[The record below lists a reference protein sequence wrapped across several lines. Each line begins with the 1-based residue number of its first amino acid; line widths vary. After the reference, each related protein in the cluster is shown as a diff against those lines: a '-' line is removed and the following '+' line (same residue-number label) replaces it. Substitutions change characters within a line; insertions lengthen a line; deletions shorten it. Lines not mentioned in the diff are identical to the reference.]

1 MTISNDACNGK
12 RLSRRRFVLGT
23 AAASAAMLPGAAF
36 AQNALGELLQAPT
49 RGNWDVQF
57 DTRGS
62 NVRQVASNSPVLSE
76 NTISSLQEAINSYS
90 AIVQGGGWP
99 MVPEGET
106 LKIGVQSRTVPVLRQ
121 RLAIAGDLGSNAGGS
136 PAFDTYVDAAVKRF
150 QARHGLPADG
160 VEAERVNDNAPE
172 PVGVRDVIENALDE
186 GIGHLVLVLPAQGHA
201 VRQQEDGINVLVGKS
216 RFQRIVR
223 VRVARRVELLHE
235 LHRLGL
241 VLPVGGREARAP
253 GEQV

>member
-23 AAASAAMLPGAAF
+23 AAASAAMLPGAGF

-49 RGNWDVQF
+49 RGNWDDQF

-76 NTISSLQEAINSYS
+76 NTIYSLQEAINSYS

-121 RLAIAGDLGSNAGGS
+121 RLARHTNRLPWLRERLLPVDIPADDFHQRTHGAGDQQILL
-136 PAFDTYVDAAVKRF
+136 AV
-150 QARHGLPADG
+150 
-160 VEAERVNDNAPE
+160 
-172 PVGVRDVIENALDE
+172 
-186 GIGHLVLVLPAQGHA
+186 
-201 VRQQEDGINVLVGKS
+201 
-216 RFQRIVR
+216 
-223 VRVARRVELLHE
+223 
-235 LHRLGL
+235 
-241 VLPVGGREARAP
+241 
-253 GEQV
+253 